1 MNLLVARQNSLKAGA
16 ANAIF
21 LSVVFWVVVYF
32 VWRVV

>member
-1 MNLLVARQNSLKAGA
+1 VNLLIARQNSLKVGA
-16 ANAIF
+16 ANGIF